1 MRLLAIYQFNMA
13 ERIIEFSVPAGI
25 NPERADKIFASKFD
39 DISRTRLQK
48 AFEAGQV
55 TFDAIVI
62 DKRFKVDRPGLLRAV
77 LEEVKMEDCPKPVDI
92 PLEIVYE
99 DAAMIVVNKPA
110 GMVTHPGNGTGEDTL
125 VHALLHHTK
134 GQLST
139 VGAPERP
146 GIVHRLDKETTGLIV
161 IAKTDKAHHWLA
173 AAFNER
179 KVYKRYCAL
188 VTGVPKKASGT
199 CKEPIG
205 RHPVVRTRMAIV
217 PSGKPA
223 HTDWIVEQRFG
234 DKAALLHCVIHT
246 GRTHQIRVHM
256 NGMSHPILGDGTYGF
271 KPNQLKGIEVPR
283 VMLHAA
289 ELKVPHPDRDEPIHF
304 DAPLPADFEEVLKQL
319 V

>member
-1 MRLLAIYQFNMA
+1 MA

-25 NPERADKIFASKFD
+25 KPERADKIFAAEFD

-48 AFEAGQV
+48 AFEAERV
-55 TFDAIVI
+55 TFDGVVI
-62 DKRFKVDRPGLLRAV
+62 DKRFKIDRSGLLRAV
-77 LEEVKMEDCPKPVDI
+77 LEEVKMEDCPTPVDI

-125 VHALLHHTK
+125 VHALLHYTK
-134 GQLST
+134 GQLSA

-161 IAKTDKAHHWLA
+161 VAKTDQAHHRLA
-173 AAFNER
+173 AAFSER

-188 VTGVPKKASGT
+188 VTGVPSKASGT

-205 RHPVVRTRMAIV
+205 RHPVVRTRMAIAN
-217 PSGKPA
+217 SGKPA
-223 HTDWIVEQRFG
+223 HTDWSVEQRFG
-234 DKAALLHCVIHT
+234 DKAVLVHCVIHT

-256 NGMSHPILGDGTYGF
+256 SGIGHPLLGDTTYGF

-289 ELKVPHPDRDEPIHF
+289 ELKIPHPEHDKQMHF
-304 DAPLPADFEEVLKQL
+304 EAALPEDFERMKLGTPYL
-319 V
+319 D